1 MRVTGRELNPV
12 LRVVQNLLGLIKVDI
27 FKTLQ
32 PLWWAPFAI
41 YEHLTEVT
49 VPQKDSKEQLS
60 VQVALNS
67 VFANLVCE
75 LLGFIRVADF
85 LFDVQVGV
93 EAVFV
98 LGNQ

>member
-1 MRVTGRELNPV
+1 MRVKGRELNPI
-12 LRVVQNLLGLIKVDI
+12 LRVVQNNLGLIKVDN

-32 PLWWAPFAI
+32 HLWWSLFAI
-41 YEHLTEVT
+41 YEHFTEVSI
-49 VPQKDSKEQLS
+49 PQKDSKEQLA

-75 LLGFIRVADF
+75 LLGFVRVADF

-98 LGNQ
+98 LGNR